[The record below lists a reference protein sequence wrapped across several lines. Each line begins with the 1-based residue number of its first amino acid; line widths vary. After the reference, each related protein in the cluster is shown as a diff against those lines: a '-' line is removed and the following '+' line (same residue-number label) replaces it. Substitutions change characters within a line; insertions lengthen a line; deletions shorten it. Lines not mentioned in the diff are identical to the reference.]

1 MQGYKAIDITVGYH
15 FVYYAAQ
22 LGHLVQSGIVALS
35 LFEDQNKVE
44 SNKLKIRGND
54 WKTGQFE
61 ICLP

>member
-54 WKTGQFE
+54 
-61 ICLP
+61 